1 MPGIVC
7 VLSIVT
13 RNAKLRYTRWSFTE
27 AGFGMDGGGDNSQGF
42 KLRDPGHKI
51 LNRKVCKPGS
61 VIFRKGDQGRDAYV
75 VLRGQVDI
83 LGKNADGKLVTL
95 ATMGEG
101 ELFGEMA
108 LLNNAIRTANAVTK
122 DGCELLVISEKT
134 IREKLKETDPFIQSW
149 IKFLSNRIID
159 MNRSQGAK
167 KPAPPKE
174 TDGDGETEPSKD

>member
-1 MPGIVC
+1 MD
-7 VLSIVT
+7 
-13 RNAKLRYTRWSFTE
+13 Y
-27 AGFGMDGGGDNSQGF
+27 GMAGGGDTSQGF
-42 KLRDPGHKI
+42 KLRDPGHNI
-51 LNRKVCKPGS
+51 LNRRVCKPES

-83 LGKNADGKLVTL
+83 LGKNAEGKLVTL

-122 DGCELLVISEKT
+122 EGCELLVISEKT
-134 IREKLKETDPFIQSW
+134 IKEKLKDTDPFIQSW

-159 MNRSQGAK
+159 MNRSQGPK
-167 KPAPPKE
+167 KKKHPDAE
-174 TDGDGETEPSKD
+174 DDCGDS